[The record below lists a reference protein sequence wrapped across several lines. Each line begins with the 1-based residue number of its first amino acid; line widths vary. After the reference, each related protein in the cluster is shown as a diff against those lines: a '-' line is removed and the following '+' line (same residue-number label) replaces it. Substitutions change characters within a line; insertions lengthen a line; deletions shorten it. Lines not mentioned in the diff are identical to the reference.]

1 MPGTSQGS
9 AHPETRP
16 TTYTSILGASTD
28 TDDSDLPLPQPFT
41 DAEWDAIVAAAVANV
56 AAMEAAETQD
66 HPDEDA
72 VDDLLDAQPSGTGAA
87 LSLPVPAGAYAR
99 VTTWHSRRYWLTL
112 CEWIVTHTER
122 GRAALTR
129 HGIAAQTFL
138 RVCAAH
144 AHYAESATGRHV
156 CASLATLAT
165 TKNLSIDQLK
175 RGRRALKTLDLG
187 VELARG
193 KKLNNIEREAA
204 ARLHSQVHGQLPVRP
219 QIGAASVWALSA
231 PAWAVETMPAP
242 PTPRQQPRRRPRQ
255 RTTRS
260 APKSGT
266 SATRFISP
274 TQRSSL
280 ASAPQS
286 PSGSLSLCL
295 SVRKDHQARARAGEQ
310 NSTPTTPRPLA
321 LQRAA
326 AQLVDHIPALH
337 TILGIDET
345 TGRRRGHIGSVCD
358 LLLEAGIDTDRWTG
372 IDIAHALNH
381 DGTTRG
387 WTWPTANAM
396 TSPLHLVA
404 YRLSRLDWTGPSPT
418 ERKISG
424 RQRHGE
430 TTAEAA
436 HRLVKAYRSARALT
450 STTQERPASDK
461 HRQAVREQLAA
472 ELAAK
477 VRYRSPCSM
486 SSSTNPYTTRKVTS
500 HADSRSRADINR
512 FTRPPARDAFLHS
525 AYDYAL

>member
-9 AHPETRP
+9 AHPETRL

-56 AAMEAAETQD
+56 AAMEASETQD
-66 HPDEDA
+66 HPDADA
-72 VDDLLDAQPSGTGAA
+72 VDDLLDAQPPGTGAA

-99 VTTWHSRRYWLTL
+99 VPTWHSRRYWLTL

-156 CASLATLAT
+156 CAALATLAT
-165 TKNLSIDQLK
+165 KDELSIDQLK

-193 KKLNNIEREAA
+193 KKLNATEREAA
-204 ARLHSQVHGQLPVRP
+204 ARLHSHVHGQLPARP

-242 PTPRQQPRRRPRQ
+242 RTPPKRPRRRPS
-255 RTTRS
+255 RS
-260 APKSGT
+260 AERPRT
-266 SATRFISP
+266 ATIRPLSP
-274 TQRSSL
+274 AHRNSPS
-280 ASAPQS
+280 SAPQS

-295 SVRKDHQARARAGEQ
+295 SVRKDHQARTRAGEQ

-326 AQLVDHIPALH
+326 AQLIDCVPALR
-337 TILGIDET
+337 TIVGIDDT

-358 LLLEAGIDTDRWTG
+358 LLVDTGIDTDRWTG
-372 IDIAHALNH
+372 VDIAHALNH

-387 WTWPTANAM
+387 WTWPTAHAM
-396 TSPLHLVA
+396 TSPLRMVA
-404 YRLSRLDWTGPSPT
+404 YRLSRLDWSGPSPT
-418 ERKISG
+418 ELKIHD
-424 RQRHGE
+424 RTHKDE
-430 TTAEAA
+430 TPTDAA
-436 HRLVKAYRSARALT
+436 HRMIKTRHRALVAT
-450 STTQERPASDK
+450 SIPQARPATGE
-461 HRQAVREQLAA
+461 HRRAMREQLATD
-472 ELAAK
+472 LAAK
-477 VRYRSPCSM
+477 RTAAPRC
-486 SSSTNPYTTRKVTS
+486 
-500 HADSRSRADINR
+500 
-512 FTRPPARDAFLHS
+512 AR
-525 AYDYAL
+525 

>member
-16 TTYTSILGASTD
+16 TTYTFILGASTD

-56 AAMEAAETQD
+56 AAMEAAETQG

-72 VDDLLDAQPSGTGAA
+72 VDDLLDAQPPGTGAA
-87 LSLPVPAGAYAR
+87 LSLPVPAGACAR
-99 VTTWHSRRYWLTL
+99 VPTWHSRRYWLTL

-144 AHYAESATGRHV
+144 AYYAESATGRHV
-156 CASLATLAT
+156 CAALATLAT
-165 TKNLSIDQLK
+165 NDSLSVDQLK

-193 KKLNNIEREAA
+193 KKLNATERQAA
-204 ARLHSQVHGQLPVRP
+204 ARLHSQVHGQLPARP

-266 SATRFISP
+266 SATRSISP

-295 SVRKDHQARARAGEQ
+295 SVRKDHQARTRAGEKT
-310 NSTPTTPRPLA
+310 STPTTSRPLA

-326 AQLVDHIPALH
+326 AQLIDRVPALR
-337 TILGIDET
+337 TIVGIDEA

-358 LLLEAGIDTDRWTG
+358 LLTDAGIDTDRWTG

-387 WTWPTANAM
+387 WTWPTAHAM
-396 TSPLHLVA
+396 TSPLRMVA
-404 YRLSRLDWTGPSPT
+404 FRLSRLDWSGPSPT
-418 ERKISG
+418 ELKIHG
-424 RQRHGE
+424 RTHKDE
-430 TTAEAA
+430 TPTDAA
-436 HRLVKAYRSARALT
+436 HRMIKTRHRALVAT
-450 STTQERPASDK
+450 SIPQARPATGE
-461 HRQAVREQLAA
+461 HRRAMREQLATD
-472 ELAAK
+472 LAAK
-477 VRYRSPCSM
+477 RTAAPRC
-486 SSSTNPYTTRKVTS
+486 
-500 HADSRSRADINR
+500 
-512 FTRPPARDAFLHS
+512 AR
-525 AYDYAL
+525 

>member
-16 TTYTSILGASTD
+16 TTYTSILGASTNI
-28 TDDSDLPLPQPFT
+28 DDSDLPLPQPFT

-72 VDDLLDAQPSGTGAA
+72 VDDLLDAQPPGTGAA

-99 VTTWHSRRYWLTL
+99 VPTWHSRRYWLTL
-112 CEWIVTHTER
+112 CEWIATHTER
-122 GRAALTR
+122 GRTALTR

-144 AHYAESATGRHV
+144 ARYAESTTGRHV

-165 TKNLSIDQLK
+165 TDSLSIDQLK

-193 KKLNNIEREAA
+193 KKLNATEREAA
-204 ARLHSQVHGQLPVRP
+204 ARLYSRTHGQPPVRL

-242 PTPRQQPRRRPRQ
+242 EEPQKKPRRRPRFIPTTGTS
-255 RTTRS
+255 TTRPVS
-260 APKSGT
+260 S
-266 SATRFISP
+266 SHR
-274 TQRSSL
+274 RSQS
-280 ASAPQS
+280 SAPQS

-295 SVRKDHQARARAGEQ
+295 SVRKDHQARTRAGEQ

-326 AQLVDHIPALH
+326 AQFVDRTPALR
-337 TILGIDET
+337 TIVGIDDA

-358 LLLEAGIDTDRWTG
+358 LLLDAGIDTDRWTG

-387 WTWPTANAM
+387 WTWPTAHAM
-396 TSPLHLVA
+396 TSPLRMVA
-404 YRLSRLDWTGPSPT
+404 FRLSRLDWSGPSPT
-418 ERKISG
+418 ERKIHD
-424 RQRHGE
+424 RTHKGE
-430 TTAEAA
+430 TPTDAA
-436 HRLVKAYRSARALT
+436 HRMIKTRHRALVAT
-450 STTQERPASDK
+450 SIPQARPATGE
-461 HRQAVREQLAA
+461 HRQAVREQLATD
-472 ELAAK
+472 LAAK
-477 VRYRSPCSM
+477 R
-486 SSSTNPYTTRKVTS
+486 T
-500 HADSRSRADINR
+500 AA
-512 FTRPPARDAFLHS
+512 ARCAR
-525 AYDYAL
+525 

>member
-16 TTYTSILGASTD
+16 TTSTSILGASTNI
-28 TDDSDLPLPQPFT
+28 DDSDLPLPQPFT
-41 DAEWDAIVAAAVANV
+41 DAEWDTIVAAAVANV

-72 VDDLLDAQPSGTGAA
+72 VRDLLDAQPSGTGAA

-99 VTTWHSRRYWLTL
+99 VPTWHSRRYWLTL

-122 GRAALTR
+122 GRTALTH

-165 TKNLSIDQLK
+165 KDKLSMDQLK
-175 RGRRALKTLDLG
+175 RGRRALRTLDLG

-193 KKLNNIEREAA
+193 KKLNSGEREAA
-204 ARLHSQVHGQLPVRP
+204 ARLHTHAHGQPPCRP

-242 PTPRQQPRRRPRQ
+242 PTPRKQPRRGPRQ
-255 RTTRS
+255 RTTHS

-266 SATRFISP
+266 SATRSISP
-274 TQRSSL
+274 TQRSSPT
-280 ASAPQS
+280 SAPQS

-295 SVRKDHQARARAGEQ
+295 SARKDHQARTRAGEQ

-326 AQLVDHIPALH
+326 AQLVDRIPALR
-337 TILGIDET
+337 TILGIDDA

-381 DGTTRG
+381 DGTARG
-387 WTWPTANAM
+387 WTWPTAEAM
-396 TSPLHLVA
+396 TAPLRLVA
-404 YRLSRLDWTGPSPT
+404 YRLSRIDWSGPSPT
-418 ERKISG
+418 EQKTHDRMHG
-424 RQRHGE
+424 GE
-430 TTAEAA
+430 TPASTA
-436 HRLVKAYRSARALT
+436 HRLIKTYRHALVAI
-450 STTQERPASDK
+450 STPQAPPASGE
-461 HRQAVREQLAA
+461 HRRAMREQFATGS
-472 ELAAK
+472 
-477 VRYRSPCSM
+477 SPW
-486 SSSTNPYTTRKVTS
+486 
-500 HADSRSRADINR
+500 
-512 FTRPPARDAFLHS
+512 
-525 AYDYAL
+525 